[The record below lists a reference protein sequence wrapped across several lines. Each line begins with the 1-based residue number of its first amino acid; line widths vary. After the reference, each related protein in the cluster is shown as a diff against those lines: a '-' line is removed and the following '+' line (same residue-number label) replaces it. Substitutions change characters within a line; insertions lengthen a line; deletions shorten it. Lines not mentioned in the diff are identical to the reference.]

1 MEKINFLKLAK
12 ISFLILSLS
21 SLIFTSCRSEDEEI
35 PTSPGQ
41 DLPGVPVLQV
51 GAFYVP
57 YPENHTFKGSDQN
70 DISVR
75 VGDYRTGHTDKFK
88 YYMTYDSLSS
98 QVRVHYYSLIDP
110 STVDA
115 SDVDGLTKT
124 FVEDQ
129 YSEDNGF
136 EQTTEETV
144 LFAGFNAKKI
154 TSMQV
159 WARDPQTNE
168 KIEGRFY
175 HERYIFFDSS
185 SKKVYSVLIQMPE
198 SLVASR
204 RPELYNILSGLKVN
218 KK

>member
-1 MEKINFLKLAK
+1 MEKFNFLKLAK
-12 ISFLILSLS
+12 ITILILGLF
-21 SLIFTSCRSEDEEI
+21 SLIFTSCRSEDDVI
-35 PTSPGQ
+35 PTTPGG
-41 DLPGVPVLQV
+41 DLPNVPVLQV
-51 GAFYVP
+51 GDFYVP
-57 YPENHTFKGSDQN
+57 YPEKHTFKGDDLN
-70 DISVR
+70 DVLIP
-75 VGDYRTGHTDKFK
+75 VGDYKTGHTDKFK
-88 YYMTYDSLSS
+88 AYMTWDSLSS
-98 QVRVHYYSLIDP
+98 QVRILYYSLIEP

-115 SDVDGLTKT
+115 SDVDGLAKT
-124 FVEDQ
+124 FVDDW
-129 YSEDNGF
+129 YCEDNGF
-136 EQTTEETV
+136 EQPTEETV

-159 WARDPQTNE
+159 WVRDPQTNE

-175 HERYIFFDSS
+175 HERYIFFDNA